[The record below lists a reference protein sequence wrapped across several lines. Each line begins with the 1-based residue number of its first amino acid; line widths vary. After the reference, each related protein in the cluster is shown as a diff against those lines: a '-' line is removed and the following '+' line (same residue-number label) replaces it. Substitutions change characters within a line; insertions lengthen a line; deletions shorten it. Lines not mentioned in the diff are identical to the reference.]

1 MLTKINKV
9 PSANVAQKEV
19 CVEGHRYLTIAKPR
33 LTTTR
38 TSKRLEEVKN
48 NDSGGTE
55 PNNTNNK
62 KKKTGDE
69 IKNTITQLELEYV
82 DATSTKYNIKKSELC
97 NNKNFKTIEAL
108 KNKNVICNSTIK
120 TLNKKIIQIV
130 KDNRLITRDFKK
142 VVKELAETRK
152 ELKETKQKLV
162 DLENNISINNRLN
175 FDECE
180 NFDQVSNTGEYENSN
195 SSDEWHLFSNNTTSS
210 KLDESLKKTESI
222 IHTLSQKEREGQ
234 EEWKKTFEK
243 LNVATKKYNEL
254 INAESSDDD
263 SFQMNRKN
271 IKSI

>member
-1 MLTKINKV
+1 MTV
-9 PSANVAQKEV
+9 
-19 CVEGHRYLTIAKPR
+19 VEQNQ
-33 LTTTR
+33 TT
-38 TSKRLEEVKN
+38 LII
-48 NDSGGTE
+48 
-55 PNNTNNK
+55 

-195 SSDEWHLFSNNTTSS
+195 SSDTSS
-210 KLDESLKKTESI
+210 KLDESLNKTESI
-222 IHTLSQKEREGQ
+222 IHTLSQIEREGQ